1 MKVLVT
7 GGSGF
12 IGTNL
17 IERLISQGHQ
27 ILNID
32 IAVPK
37 ISQHKSFWR
46 EVDINVLDDLNI
58 CIKSFEPDYIVHLAA
73 RVDLDGKEIRD
84 YATNVLGVENL
95 LKCTFNLDSLKK
107 ILITSSMLVCDV
119 GYKPMDQFDYSPATV
134 YGKSKVQ
141 TEELV
146 WQNRPKCDWA
156 IIRPTSIWGPWFG
169 LPYKSFF
176 DMILSKKYFHIGNKG
191 CVKSYGYIGNSVCQI
206 EKILFSNTFD
216 DLKKIYY
223 IGDNPP
229 INIEEWANEIADE
242 VGFKIVKL
250 PYFIIKFLAL
260 LGDTLKLM
268 KVNFP
273 MNSFRLRNMTTN
285 NIIDLKDTYELLENL
300 PYTRRDGIK
309 KTLNWI
315 YENKKE

>member
-17 IERLISQGHQ
+17 IERFISQGYQ

-32 IAVPK
+32 IAEPK
-37 ISQHKSFWR
+37 IAKHKSFWR
-46 EVDINVLDDLNI
+46 EVNINVLDDLNR

-73 RVDLDGKEIRD
+73 RVDLDGKEISD
-84 YATNVLGVENL
+84 YATNVLGVQNL
-95 LKCTFNLDSLKK
+95 LNCTFNLGCLKK

-119 GYKPMDQFDYSPATV
+119 GYKPMDQFDYSPSTV

-141 TEELV
+141 TEKLV
-146 WQNRPKCDWA
+146 WENRPKCDWA

-169 LPYKSFF
+169 PPYKNFF
-176 DMILSKKYFHIGNKG
+176 DMILSKNYFHIGNKG

-216 DLKKIYY
+216 EGQKIYY

-242 VGFKIVKL
+242 AGFKIVKL
-250 PYFIIKFLAL
+250 PFLIIKFLAI
-260 LGDTLKLM
+260 LGDTLKII

-285 NIIDLKDTYELLENL
+285 NIIDLKDTYELLQNL
-300 PYTRRDGIK
+300 PYSRRDGIK
-309 KTLNWI
+309 KTLKWI
-315 YENKKE
+315 NKNKN